1 MKWNA
6 YMGSYMGS
14 QGRKNVALI
23 ELEYENRTIYL
34 LLIKKGSSEAVIFCD
49 ATFSN

>member
-1 MKWNA
+1 
-6 YMGSYMGS
+6 MGSYMGS

-23 ELEYENRTIYL
+23 ELEYENGTNIYL